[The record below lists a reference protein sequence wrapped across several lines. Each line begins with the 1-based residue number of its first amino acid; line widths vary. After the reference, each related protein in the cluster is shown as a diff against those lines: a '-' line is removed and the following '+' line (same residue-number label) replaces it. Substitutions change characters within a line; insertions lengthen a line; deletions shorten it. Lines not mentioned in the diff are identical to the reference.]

1 MSARNTCALKLGGGG
16 LINSP
21 VLDSLHSLD
30 IGTEYVFIL
39 LSIIIISN
47 VIQRIVIFMCISLE
61 LNALCFNV

>member
-1 MSARNTCALKLGGGG
+1 MNAGNTHALKLGGAG

-30 IGTEYVFIL
+30 IGTEYVFVFL
-39 LSIIIISN
+39 DIIIILN

-61 LNALCFNV
+61 LNALFS